1 MLQIPKEQQNQNSVG
16 HVSLKA
22 RSIGLKLRLMI
33 LFTTLTIISGCTEF
47 ALLMSGS
54 SIAISQNAYVKA
66 YNGMDVLTIMRTEKS
81 IKGHAYD
88 SAKKAWTE
96 VKEGK
101 KYIYDKTWGLTD

>member
-1 MLQIPKEQQNQNSVG
+1 MV
-16 HVSLKA
+16 
-22 RSIGLKLRLMI
+22 
-33 LFTTLTIISGCTEF
+33 LTACSEF

-54 SIAISQNAYVKA
+54 SIAISQNTYAKV
-66 YNGMDVLTIMRTEKS
+66 YNGIDVLTIMNTEKS

-101 KYIYDKTWGLTD
+101 EYIYYKTWGLTD